1 MNGNMTVTIREA
13 RADDA
18 HLLHEALLALARH
31 TGEEHKIES
40 SPQDLLEYGFGPH
53 PAFEAL
59 IAEVDGRFAG
69 MCLSFPSFSTWRGK
83 PGIYVQDLYVDDAF
97 RGRRIGERLLQAAA
111 SRGYARGAR
120 HLRLS
125 VDRANVSAQAFY
137 ERVGIQHCRDEQ
149 IHMIRGEQFE
159 AFAKRATGSE

>member
-1 MNGNMTVTIREA
+1 MTGNVTVTIREA

-18 HLLHEALLALARH
+18 RLLHEALLALARH
-31 TGEEHKIES
+31 TGDEHKIES
-40 SPQDLLEYGFGPH
+40 TPEDLLQYGFGPN

-69 MCLSFPSFSTWRGK
+69 MCGK

-159 AFAKRATGSE
+159 AFAQRATGGE

>member
-18 HLLHEALLALARH
+18 RLLHQALLALARH
-31 TGEEHKIES
+31 TGDEDKIES
-40 SPQDLLEYGFGPH
+40 TPEDLLEHGFGPH

-69 MCLSFPSFSTWRGK
+69 MCLSFPSFSTWRGQ

-159 AFAKRATGSE
+159 AFAQRATSSE